1 MAFSP
6 DSETSIKPRV
16 MIVGGPDVDAR
27 LDLMGILADDF
38 DFVVAGSDHE
48 LKSRFENKGYEFYY
62 YPLERRNRPWLD
74 VYACF
79 KLWKVFREARP
90 HLVHTYDTKPS
101 IWGRYAARLAG
112 VPVVAG
118 TLPGLGSLYSS
129 DAVATRVLRSAY
141 RVLQKIACEY
151 TDSTILQN
159 TGDWK
164 QLTDE
169 GVLDPEKATV
179 ILGSGV
185 DTNYYAS
192 NQVSEQVRTNLR
204 EELGIEEDKVVVLLV
219 SRVMRTKGILEYA
232 EAAAKLKDDLPNSEF
247 VLVGPHDEE
256 SRDHLTP
263 DELEMIQSR
272 LQWIGSR
279 NDVRELMAISDIL
292 VLPTAYREG
301 IPRVLLEGASMGLP
315 LLATDSPG
323 CNEVVVPGEN
333 GYFVKQNDAA
343 SLADAIRK
351 LVSQPEERAAFG
363 AQSREYAVS
372 KFELSVVAAK
382 IKALHLDLLRGKGL
396 C

>member
-6 DSETSIKPRV
+6 DSETNRRPRV

-27 LDLMGILADDF
+27 LELMGVLADDF
-38 DFVVAGSDHE
+38 EFVVAGSDHA
-48 LKSRFENKGYEFYY
+48 LKTRFENRGYEFYY

-129 DAVATRVLRSAY
+129 DAVTTRVLRSAY
-141 RVLQKIACEY
+141 RVLQKIACEF
-151 TDSTILQN
+151 TDSTVLQN

-169 GVLDPEKATV
+169 GVLDPSKATV

-185 DTNYYAS
+185 DTEYYAPD
-192 NQVSEQVRTNLR
+192 QVADRVRENLR
-204 EELGIEEDKVVVLLV
+204 EELGIAEGKVIVLLV

-232 EAAAKLKDDLPNSEF
+232 EAAENLKEDLPDAEF
-247 VLVGPHDEE
+247 VLVGPHDDE

-263 DELEMIQSR
+263 GELDAIQSR
-272 LQWIGSR
+272 LKWLGPRS
-279 NDVRELMAISDIL
+279 DVRELMALSDVL

-315 LLATDSPG
+315 LIATDSPG

-333 GYFVKQNDAA
+333 GYFVEQSDAQ
-343 SLADAIRK
+343 SLAEAIRK
-351 LVSQPEERAAFG
+351 LVSEPALRRDFG
-363 AQSREYAVS
+363 VRSREFAVS
-372 KFELSVVAAK
+372 KFELGVVAGK
-382 IKALHLDLLRGKGL
+382 IKALHLDLLRSKGL